1 MNSPR
6 ARKKLSTSRA
16 YIFGL
21 IVIAGFALVAL
32 FAPSLASYD
41 PYRSSF
47 EQSNLPP
54 MWVQKGNNPGMIDH
68 PLGTDM
74 LGRDIFSRYLY
85 GVRTSFIL
93 AMGSIPLMAIF
104 GTFIGMLAGFLG
116 KKIDKLITTIMD
128 ILQSLPGIMFVVI
141 TILILRNTL
150 KPTWINGCL
159 TLIISYSVIGWVG
172 LARIV
177 RVNVIQIKSMLYI
190 EAASSIGATPWR
202 IITKHILPNVSHLV
216 IVWVITNFPAII
228 LLEAILGYIGV
239 ALTRSVGGNDFS
251 TVSWGGLFYAGRAAI
266 SYNPTLLLVPSLSLL
281 LLSMSFILVG
291 DHFQRKYEKV

>member
-6 ARKKLSTSRA
+6 ARKKLSTSRV

-21 IVIAGFALVAL
+21 IIIACFTLIAI
-32 FAPSLASYD
+32 FAPWLAPHD
-41 PYRSSF
+41 PHASSF
-47 EQSNLPP
+47 KQSDLPP
-54 MWVQKGNNPGMIDH
+54 MWIQKGNNPGMIDH

-85 GVRTSFIL
+85 GVRTTFVL
-93 AMGSIPLMAIF
+93 AVSSIPLMAIF
-104 GTFIGMLAGFLG
+104 GTFIGMLAGFMG
-116 KKIDKLITTIMD
+116 KKVDNLVTTIMD

-150 KPTWINGCL
+150 KPTWLNGCI

-177 RVNVIQIKSMLYI
+177 RINVLQIKSMLYI
-190 EAASSIGATPWR
+190 EAANSIGATPWR

-216 IVWVITNFPAII
+216 IVWIINNFPAII
-228 LLEAILGYIGV
+228 LVEAILGYIGV
-239 ALTRSVGGNDFS
+239 AVTRAVGGNDFS
-251 TVSWGGLFYAGRAAI
+251 VVSWGGLFYAGRAAI